1 MFPLP
6 MLEASVHVYD
16 KKIDTKKEDA
26 SSTTEAVGTRLSDKD
41 SFVSFCVLVFAHFMI
56 VSFVLSCE

>member
-16 KKIDTKKEDA
+16 KKIDTKKDDA

-41 SFVSFCVLVFAHFMI
+41 FFGVLLCACFCPFYDSFLHVVM
-56 VSFVLSCE
+56 